1 MIKIEIFANKNVKK
15 YITVH
20 TVSTCMID
28 IAHLRNV
35 LILSHSSHFNNV
47 TDHNVSK
54 MLAGLAAIH
63 T

>member
-1 MIKIEIFANKNVKK
+1 MIEIDIFANKNVQK
-15 YITVH
+15 ICNCSNFL
-20 TVSTCMID
+20 STCMID

-54 MLAGLAAIH
+54 WWQD
-63 T
+63 